1 MTSYEQGDIVLV
13 PFPFTDLS
21 IIKKRPALVV
31 SADWYNKRY
40 RDVVLVAVTSHVPPI
55 LDELDYRITET
66 DFKTGK
72 LYKDSIV
79 KLGKVFTIENS
90 LIIKK
95 ICDVHGRI
103 MDKILD
109 QMHNVYKESKNCG
122 NLCK

>member
-21 IIKKRPALVV
+21 TIKKRPALVV

-72 LYKDSIV
+72 LYKESIV
-79 KLGKVFTIENS
+79 KLGKVFTIESS
-90 LIIKK
+90 LIIKR
-95 ICDVHGRI
+95 ICDVRGQT
-103 MDKILD
+103 MDKIRD
-109 QMHNVYKESKNCG
+109 QLNKVYRKRAI
-122 NLCK
+122 